1 MDCFLFSFRYFFS
14 IKMNDSE
21 KKTTLKTPGRASQGF
36 WYESLSPT
44 QILTGEQNLNSNQKQ
59 RKKKK
64 CRGNRKAQH
73 LRRRER
79 RRQEIMK
86 NNDTNHMDQDIIIT
100 DDDNNDPTED
110 EQEQIEVIH
119 STKK

>member
-1 MDCFLFSFRYFFS
+1 
-14 IKMNDSE
+14 MNDSE
-21 KKTTLKTPGRASQGF
+21 KKTTLKTPGQASQGF

-64 CRGNRKAQH
+64 CRDNRKAQH

-86 NNDTNHMDQDIIIT
+86 NNDTNHMDQDKSLLQMTIT
-100 DDDNNDPTED
+100 TIQQKTNKN
-110 EQEQIEVIH
+110 
-119 STKK
+119 KLK